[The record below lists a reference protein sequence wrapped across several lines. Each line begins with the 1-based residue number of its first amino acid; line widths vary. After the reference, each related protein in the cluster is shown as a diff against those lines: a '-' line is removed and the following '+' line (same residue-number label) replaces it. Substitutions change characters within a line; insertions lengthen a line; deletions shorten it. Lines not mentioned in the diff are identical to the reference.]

1 YRIFVLFF
9 LRLQIYEKKE
19 ETPSLF
25 HCIILPSAHK
35 KLRFRTRAVAF
46 VLFKVRINV
55 IVPVLMLPAKTVPKC
70 ADFCFGAENDEKF

>member
-1 YRIFVLFF
+1 MIPNIRIVFSSPANI
-9 LRLQIYEKKE
+9 RKKE

-55 IVPVLMLPAKTVPKC
+55 IVPVPVKVPVPVLMLPAKTVP
-70 ADFCFGAENDEKF
+70 NSS